1 MIDFLQDSA
10 VWIVTGSLLIVG
22 LVGCVLP
29 ALPGHLF
36 ILLAAIGYRL
46 MVGPSAGIAWW
57 GFGILILLM
66 AISQIFEIVSGS
78 LGTQWFGGTKWG
90 AFGAFVG
97 GIVGLFFLPFGLL
110 LGPLIGAFGFERLF
124 AKKEVKESAV
134 SGVGSMVG
142 TLVGILVKLIIG
154 VLMIGWFFLDIF
166 LIGK

>member
-1 MIDFLQDSA
+1 MIDFLQGSG

-36 ILLAAIGYRL
+36 ILLAAIWHRL
-46 MVGPSAGIAWW
+46 MVGPDAGIAWW

-66 AISQIFEIVSGS
+66 AISQVFEIVSGS

-90 AFGAFVG
+90 ALGALVG

-110 LGPLIGAFGFERLF
+110 IGPLVGAFGFERLF
-124 AKKEVKESAV
+124 AKREIRDSAV

-142 TLVGILVKLIIG
+142 TMVGIVVKVIIG
-154 VLMIGWFFLDIF
+154 VLMIAWFFLDVF
-166 LIGK
+166 VW

>member
-1 MIDFLQDSA
+1 M
-10 VWIVTGSLLIVG
+10 WIVTGSLLIVG

-36 ILLAAIGYRL
+36 ILLAAIWHRL
-46 MVGPSAGIAWW
+46 MVGPDAGIAWW

-66 AISQIFEIVSGS
+66 AISQVFEIVCGS

-90 AFGAFVG
+90 ALGALVG

-110 LGPLIGAFGFERLF
+110 IGPLVGAFGFERLF
-124 AKKEVKESAV
+124 AKREIRDSAV

-142 TLVGILVKLIIG
+142 TMVGIMVKVIIG
-154 VLMIGWFFLDIF
+154 VLMIAWFFLDVF
-166 LIGK
+166 VW

>member
-1 MIDFLQDSA
+1 

-36 ILLAAIGYRL
+36 ILLAAIWHRL
-46 MVGPSAGIAWW
+46 MVGPDAGIAWW

-66 AISQIFEIVSGS
+66 AISQVFEIVSGS

-90 AFGAFVG
+90 ALGALVG

-110 LGPLIGAFGFERLF
+110 IGPLVGAFGFERLF
-124 AKKEVKESAV
+124 AKREIRDSAV

-142 TLVGILVKLIIG
+142 TMVGIVVKVIIG
-154 VLMIGWFFLDIF
+154 VLMIAWFFLDVF
-166 LIGK
+166 VW

>member
-1 MIDFLQDSA
+1 M
-10 VWIVTGSLLIVG
+10 WIVTGSLLIVG

-36 ILLAAIGYRL
+36 ILLAAIWHRL
-46 MVGPSAGIAWW
+46 MVGPDAGIAWW

-66 AISQIFEIVSGS
+66 AISQVFEIVSGS

-90 AFGAFVG
+90 ALGALVG

-110 LGPLIGAFGFERLF
+110 IGPLVGAFGFERLF
-124 AKKEVKESAV
+124 AKREIRDSAV

-142 TLVGILVKLIIG
+142 TLVGIVVKVVIG
-154 VLMIGWFFLDIF
+154 VAMVVWFFLDIWV
-166 LIGK
+166 IK

>member
-1 MIDFLQDSA
+1 VIDFLQGSG

-36 ILLAAIGYRL
+36 ILLAAIWHRL
-46 MVGPSAGIAWW
+46 MVGPDAGIAWW

-66 AISQIFEIVSGS
+66 AISQVFEIVSGS

-90 AFGAFVG
+90 ALGALVG

-110 LGPLIGAFGFERLF
+110 IGPLVGAFGFERLF
-124 AKKEVKESAV
+124 AKREIRDSAV

-142 TLVGILVKLIIG
+142 TMVGIVVKVIIG
-154 VLMIGWFFLDIF
+154 VLMIAWFFLDVF
-166 LIGK
+166 VW

>member
-1 MIDFLQDSA
+1 VNEFLQGGG

-36 ILLAAIGYRL
+36 ILLAAIWHRL
-46 MVGPSAGIAWW
+46 MVGPDAGIAWW

-66 AISQIFEIVSGS
+66 AISQVFEIVSGS

-90 AFGAFVG
+90 ALGALVG

-110 LGPLIGAFGFERLF
+110 IGPLVGAFGFERLF
-124 AKKEVKESAV
+124 AKREIRDSAV

-142 TLVGILVKLIIG
+142 TLVGIVVKVVIG
-154 VLMIGWFFLDIF
+154 VAMVVWFFLDIWV
-166 LIGK
+166 IK

>member
-1 MIDFLQDSA
+1 VNEFLQGGG

-36 ILLAAIGYRL
+36 ILLAAIWHRL
-46 MVGPSAGIAWW
+46 MVGPDAGISWW

-66 AISQIFEIVSGS
+66 AISQVFEIVSGS

-90 AFGAFVG
+90 ALGALVG

-110 LGPLIGAFGFERLF
+110 IGPLVGAFGFERLF
-124 AKKEVKESAV
+124 AKREIRDSAV

-142 TLVGILVKLIIG
+142 TMVGIVVKVIIG
-154 VLMIGWFFLDIF
+154 VLMIAWFFLDVF
-166 LIGK
+166 VW